1 MTLDQFKQ
9 VWARAAVKAAT
20 REKDYSA
27 LDAAAGGDGDHG
39 EAIVA
44 ATKAL
49 AAAQGADFK
58 SLLSDMVEHLE
69 SDVSGSTSS
78 LYGTLFEGMADAVDA
93 GVTELDAAGVAD
105 LFAAGLEE
113 LGFATKAKV
122 GDKTFMDALIPAIEA
137 LKDHDLVYLHL
148 EAIDECSHLG
158 DLNLKKQ
165 AIAEF
170 ENRIVAPVMKA
181 FEGKGVTFAV
191 LPDHPV
197 PLHLRKHTRTPVP
210 VAICGD
216 HISPDAVQ
224 AYSEADAP
232 KGSLGFMNG
241 EQFMRKVMNLK

>member
-9 VWARAAVKAAT
+9 VWARAAEKIAA
-20 REKDYSA
+20 RERDYSA

-44 ATKAL
+44 ATRAL

-58 SLLSDMVEHLE
+58 SLLTDMVNHLE

-93 GVTELDAAGVAD
+93 GVTELDAPGIAD

-137 LKDHDLVYLHL
+137 LKAHAA
-148 EAIDECSHLG
+148 EGE
-158 DLNLKKQ
+158 Q
-165 AIAEF
+165 AMFA
-170 ENRIVAPVMKA
+170 AAAAAAKA
-181 FEGKGVTFAV
+181 G
-191 LPDHPV
+191 
-197 PLHLRKHTRTPVP
+197 
-210 VAICGD
+210 
-216 HISPDAVQ
+216 
-224 AYSEADAP
+224 SEATAQMQAKFGRAKNLGERSIGPIDA
-232 KGSLGFMNG
+232 GSASNADIWACFAAD
-241 EQFMRKVMNLK
+241 

>member
-9 VWARAAVKAAT
+9 VWARAAEKIAA

-44 ATKAL
+44 ATRAL
-49 AAAQGADFK
+49 AAAQGTDFK
-58 SLLSDMVEHLE
+58 SLLTDMVDHLE

-93 GVTELDAAGVAD
+93 GVTELDAPGIAD

-137 LKDHDLVYLHL
+137 LKAH
-148 EAIDECSHLG
+148 A
-158 DLNLKKQ
+158 
-165 AIAEF
+165 AEGEPAMF
-170 ENRIVAPVMKA
+170 AAAAAAAKA
-181 FEGKGVTFAV
+181 G
-191 LPDHPV
+191 
-197 PLHLRKHTRTPVP
+197 
-210 VAICGD
+210 
-216 HISPDAVQ
+216 
-224 AYSEADAP
+224 SEATAQMQAKFGRAKNLGERSIGPVDA
-232 KGSLGFMNG
+232 GAASNADIWACFAGI
-241 EQFMRKVMNLK
+241 ES